1 VIQGAPEQ
9 EARHPLLRPPA
20 AFPRLAGAVELLGP
34 YRDSGLERPPYLV
47 RRGSSVL
54 QVSEL
59 LFVVAAAANGQRD
72 FDEIAAVAGAQL
84 RRRLSAEAVRR
95 LIEGRLADAGIIVAG
110 GRVEQP
116 PPAPAPDDRLLA
128 LRFRR
133 AVVPPDFV
141 EDAARILGRLFHPPV
156 VVAVLVGVVGFDAW
170 LFGVHGVGAALEQ
183 VIRKPGLLA
192 FLLAV
197 TCLSGAFHEFG
208 HAAGC
213 RYSGAR
219 PGAVGAGIYL
229 IWPVL
234 YTNVTDA
241 YRLDRVGRLRTDLG
255 GIYFNAVFIAALGGA
270 YAVTGFEPLVAAV
283 LVQHFVI
290 LDQLMPWVRFDGYYL
305 VSDLTGVPDILDR
318 VRPALRSLIPGR
330 PGDPRFVCLRRPA
343 RRILL
348 VYLGS
353 LVLFIAV
360 GLVTMV
366 VQGPALLT
374 AGWDSL
380 PSHVDALKAAVGLWD
395 LPVGVLVVIQIGMI
409 AAPAVG
415 FVLMLGLL
423 VSHSYRRASIGVR
436 AAARR
441 AG

>member
-1 VIQGAPEQ
+1 VVDGQ
-9 EARHPLLRPPA
+9 
-20 AFPRLAGAVELLGP
+20 V
-34 YRDSGLERPPYLV
+34 ERPP
-47 RRGSSVL
+47 
-54 QVSEL
+54 
-59 LFVVAAAANGQRD
+59 
-72 FDEIAAVAGAQL
+72 
-84 RRRLSAEAVRR
+84 
-95 LIEGRLADAGIIVAG
+95 
-110 GRVEQP
+110 P
-116 PPAPAPDDRLLA
+116 PPTPDDRLLA

-141 EDAARILGRLFHPPV
+141 EDAAGILGGLFRPPV
-156 VVAVLVGVVGFDAW
+156 LVAVLVGVAGFDAW

-192 FLLAV
+192 FLLVV

-213 RYSGAR
+213 CYSGGR
-219 PGAVGAGIYL
+219 PGAVGAGLYL

-241 YRLDRVGRLRTDLG
+241 YRLGRVGRLRTDLG
-255 GIYFNAVFIAALGGA
+255 GIYFNAVFIAGLAGA
-270 YAVTGFEPLVAAV
+270 YAITGYEPLVAAV
-283 LVQHFVI
+283 VVQHFVI
-290 LDQLMPWVRFDGYYL
+290 LDQLMPWVRFDGYY
-305 VSDLTGVPDILDR
+305 VISDLTGVPDILDR

-330 PGDPRFVCLRRPA
+330 PRDPRFAALRRPA
-343 RRILL
+343 RRMLL

-353 LVLFIAV
+353 LVIFVAI

-366 VQGPALLT
+366 VQGPAVLT

-395 LPVGVLVVIQIGMI
+395 LPVGILVVIQIGLI

-415 FVLMLGLL
+415 FALMVGLL